1 MPTSSVET
9 WLRGLAFSL
18 CATLAE
24 AKYPFSSSS
33 PKATLTNDTS
43 VSFDPLGVAAVLGN
57 PRAGASAAGLYV
69 QYDIAVFHW
78 PHMTMIGGTLPA
90 MQMLVEHLTSALPSV
105 HPAVRLCANETTM
118 IPIRSNVSNQVFR
131 ELPLTLSNLWL
142 HDYINF
148 KPSNDNPGNDF
159 MVICINTIDEDAKK
173 QKHRME
179 EDPGLGWWM
188 AGRLTLYLLIL
199 INGGMILA
207 AMLIGILAADIWAFT
222 LFFLYGSHWIA
233 SALIT
238 FVPMVK
244 FQIPGNKIDE
254 NANTRYAAYQRPE
267 GGTVIFKGRQDT
279 LERWARSTWEYNTT
293 PLKAVLHWTWM
304 VTGALAAFASVACM
318 VNMHGYLQLAF
329 LAVLVYATLAEI
341 IATKIS
347 RRLQIKAKG
356 SVPWEATKNNG
367 TRSQGIISATIAI
380 RKDCR
385 LEGFDW
391 IQMGLLPNMPAFWQ
405 MQVTLEEI
413 NKRQNEEEERS
424 TPHSP
429 DEIEALQKEL
439 KGLSNT
445 YVQKAIDASE
455 EDKRKATSSLAERL
469 RTEMDNAVQ
478 VWLETLKEKETA
490 PVSSFSGLKSI
501 SF

>member
-57 PRAGASAAGLYV
+57 PRAGASAARLYV
-69 QYDIAVFHW
+69 QYDQAVFHW

-159 MVICINTIDEDAKK
+159 MVIRINAIDEDAKK
-173 QKHRME
+173 QKGRME

-199 INGGMILA
+199 INGAMILA

-244 FQIPGNKIDE
+244 FQDPGEKIE
-254 NANTRYAAYQRPE
+254 KNENTRYAAYQRPE

-279 LERWARSTWEYNTT
+279 LERWARSTWEYKPKPWKT
-293 PLKAVLHWTWM
+293 VLHWTWM
-304 VTGALAAFASVACM
+304 TTGALAAFASVACM

-341 IATKIS
+341 IATKIA

-356 SVPWEATKNNG
+356 SVPSEATQKNK

-380 RKDCR
+380 HKDCR

-391 IQMGLLPNMPAFWQ
+391 IQMGLLPNMPAFRQ
-405 MQVTLEEI
+405 MQVTLARI
-413 NKRQNEEEERS
+413 NKRQNEEENEEEKRPTPMAHAS
-424 TPHSP
+424 T
-429 DEIEALQKEL
+429 EQQILIETYFHT
-439 KGLSNT
+439 GLST
-445 YVQKAIDASE
+445 D
-455 EDKRKATSSLAERL
+455 SSRDTQTLSTRSKGHHQGCF
-469 RTEMDNAVQ
+469 TIFGAVRPLGSL
-478 VWLETLKEKETA
+478 WS
-490 PVSSFSGLKSI
+490 P
-501 SF
+501 

>member
-57 PRAGASAAGLYV
+57 PRAGASAARLYV
-69 QYDIAVFHW
+69 QYDQAVFHW

-148 KPSNDNPGNDF
+148 KPSNENPGNDF
-159 MVICINTIDEDAKK
+159 MVIRINAIDEDAKK
-173 QKHRME
+173 QKGSTE

-199 INGGMILA
+199 INGAMILA

-233 SALIT
+233 SAIIT
-238 FVPMVK
+238 FVPMVE
-244 FQIPGNKIDE
+244 FHVPPNIDK
-254 NANTRYAAYQRPE
+254 NMSPRYAAYQRPE
-267 GGTVIFKGRQDT
+267 GGTVIFKGPQYA
-279 LERWARSTWEYNTT
+279 LERWARSTWEYKYK
-293 PLKAVLHWTWM
+293 PWKAPLHWAWM
-304 VTGALAAFASVACM
+304 ITGALAAFASVACM

-356 SVPWEATKNNG
+356 PVSFEATLNND
-367 TRSQGIISATIAI
+367 TRSEGIISATIKI

-391 IQMGLLPNMPAFWQ
+391 IKMGLLPDMPVFRQ
-405 MQVTLEEI
+405 MQVTLARI
-413 NKRQNEEEERS
+413 NRRQNEAEEERRDGAVSQAPACSEANSERVAHLENSDSS
-424 TPHSP
+424 T
-429 DEIEALQKEL
+429 
-439 KGLSNT
+439 T
-445 YVQKAIDASE
+445 
-455 EDKRKATSSLAERL
+455 KRHMNRVKIAHR
-469 RTEMDNAVQ
+469 
-478 VWLETLKEKETA
+478 
-490 PVSSFSGLKSI
+490 
-501 SF
+501 